1 MMAVYLWQR
10 SGSLA
15 LGGICYCLTITEC
28 ETYLYRNPSRLLL
41 LTLRERRK
49 TFKIGEKEKIN
60 TCFKKTQFDVLLIF
74 CPPYTYVSAA
84 ACARQKKLTYHCQTL
99 LQTSLVDLL
108 PRGNAILQ
116 ILMCRSLNYPHC
128 RTDLVVLQNAPKKK
142 ACRKGCLAS
151 VRAPFA
157 STQS

>member
-28 ETYLYRNPSRLLL
+28 ETCLYRNPSRLLL

-74 CPPYTYVSAA
+74 CPPCAYVSGWMCTAE
-84 ACARQKKLTYHCQTL
+84 K
-99 LQTSLVDLL
+99 VNL
-108 PRGNAILQ
+108 PLPDPFTNFS
-116 ILMCRSLNYPHC
+116 CRSSSERERDFANP
-128 RTDLVVLQNAPKKK
+128 DVS
-142 ACRKGCLAS
+142 LAKLS
-151 VRAPFA
+151 PL
-157 STQS
+157 